1 MFTYVTVNVIVLR
14 TLSAGIITTTVIKNI
29 MKHQQLS
36 VSVYRIPKLKAVLLW
51 FCNILTYGILI
62 YVEAICNKQLFLFV

>member
-1 MFTYVTVNVIVLR
+1 MFTYVTVHVIVLR
-14 TLSAGIITTTVIKNI
+14 TINAGNITTTVIKNV

-51 FCNILTYGILI
+51 FYNILTYGILI
-62 YVEAICNKQLFLFV
+62 YVEAICNKQLVLFV

>member
-1 MFTYVTVNVIVLR
+1 
-14 TLSAGIITTTVIKNI
+14 

-51 FCNILTYGILI
+51 FYNILTYGILI
-62 YVEAICNKQLFLFV
+62 YVEAICKKKLSLFV